1 MLKIFTGDD
10 RIRAKKAIEVYLG
23 QDYEIIEGSELE
35 VNSLPSIFLGNSLFS
50 ETRHILIRDLS
61 VNKPAFDKLPDYL
74 NTNHQVALLELKL
87 DKRSNAYKHLKTKV
101 EIKEFTLPKNP
112 NLNLVFDIYRTAKID
127 GKKAVSMLEKIK
139 NDEDQIMFF
148 GLIVSQAIKDYARKQ
163 GPKEKRVLKELSKL
177 DLDLKSTSLP
187 SWLLIESFLLR
198 LSSLT

>member
-23 QDYEIIEGSELE
+23 QDYEIVEGSELE

-87 DKRSNAYKHLKTKV
+87 DKRSNAYKLLKTKV
-101 EIKEFTLPKNP
+101 EIKEFALPKNP
-112 NLNLVFDIYRTAKID
+112 NLNQVFDIYRTAKTN
-127 GKKAVSMLEKIK
+127 GKKAVSMLETIK
-139 NDEDQIMFF
+139 NDEDPIMFF